1 MYGVV
6 TTVPAPVEMYDRMH
20 AELIKRTG
28 TSVDGFGL
36 LVHVGRATADGFE
49 RFEVWESK
57 EHYDRAMEIA
67 GSLMRDLAG
76 DLPQPSTEQS
86 TEVFEVRG
94 IVNSPRRHRDIAAI
108 RAGNPGPATR
118 SGRHTMGHAH
128 VGLDAAGLQGR

>member
-6 TTVPAPVEMYDRMH
+6 TTVPAPVELYDRMH
-20 AELIKRTG
+20 AELIKRAG

-57 EHYDRAMEIA
+57 EHYDRATETAAALSRGLAM
-67 GSLMRDLAG
+67 DLA
-76 DLPQPSTEQS
+76 QPSTAQS

-94 IVNSPRRHRDIAAI
+94 IVIPRGDIVI
-108 RAGNPGPATR
+108 
-118 SGRHTMGHAH
+118 
-128 VGLDAAGLQGR
+128 